1 MSSSTLPQWNNSD
14 EYKGFLTTDFQG
26 DFKIVE
32 SNILKLNSMTHEY
45 SKNLTETTVPVSDSF
60 LLALQQVIALQ
71 TESKTLFFN
80 LSTFTSCEQSLDA
93 QNKEAEKMD
102 SQLSALNS
110 KLEIALNPW
119 NLFITKTT
127 EENFK
132 KVICA
137 EKTKDYAFF
146 YAHQR
151 QLNQTLLSNVEE
163 NVLSKM
169 KATGHS
175 AWGNLYDAISGTAR
189 VEILKNGTLQKV
201 SIAEAASL
209 TKVNDSETRK
219 NAWQGLQKTW
229 TDHKQSAAQILNALA
244 GWRHDVNQLRSEKQ
258 KVDFLDQP
266 LHGNRI
272 SKETLEAMMA
282 AIAEFKPQ
290 IQLGAKTMAKHLGKS
305 KLEPWDLLAPAP
317 IKGGALS
324 FDESFLQ
331 VKNSFSAMDPVMGD
345 FAQMMLDKN
354 WIDASVRP
362 NKRNGA
368 FCTGF
373 AKSGNPR
380 VFQTFMGSPHDTST
394 LAHELGHAYH
404 SWVMRDMNLI
414 ASDYPMTLAE
424 TASIFAENVLFDYQI
439 ANAKTK
445 EDLLDVYWSI
455 AEGAVG
461 LLINIPTRFE
471 FEKNFYE
478 KRKEGFVGADELS
491 SLMSSAF
498 TNWYGDSLTEGDPMF
513 WATKLHFSIADV
525 SFYNFPYAFGY
536 LFSLSLYARK
546 NEWGKDFSQKYVAI
560 LRDTGIMTAEDL
572 IQKHLGEDITKI
584 EFWRKSLEV
593 ISHKILDFSKIEKI
607 S

>member
-1 MSSSTLPQWNNSD
+1 MSSITLPQWNNSD
-14 EYKGFLTTDFQG
+14 EYLGFSAPEFKSDFQL
-26 DFKIVE
+26 IE
-32 SNILKLNSMTHEY
+32 SNISKINSFTQEY
-45 SKNLTETTVPVSDSF
+45 LKNLSETAQPVAESF
-60 LLALQQVIALQ
+60 LLALHQVVGLQ
-71 TESKTLFFN
+71 TETKTVFFN

-93 QNKEAEKMD
+93 QNKDAEKMD

-132 KVICA
+132 KIVSS
-137 EKTKDYAFF
+137 EKSKDYSF
-146 YAHQR
+146 YYSHQR
-151 QLNQTLLSNVEE
+151 KLNQTLLSNAEE
-163 NVLSKM
+163 NVLTKM
-169 KATGHS
+169 KSTGHT

-272 SKETLEAMMA
+272 SKATLEAMMA

-290 IQLGAKTMAKHLGKS
+290 IQLGAKTMAKHLGKA
-305 KLEPWDLLAPAP
+305 KLDPWDLLAPAP

-324 FDESFLQ
+324 FTESFQQ
-331 VKNSFSAMDPVMGD
+331 VKNSFSAMDPVMGE
-345 FAQMMLDKN
+345 FVQMMLDKS
-354 WIDASVRP
+354 WIDASIRP

-373 AKSGNPR
+373 AKSGHPR

-478 KRKEGFVGADELS
+478 KRKEGFVSADELS
-491 SLMSSAF
+491 TLTNSAF
-498 TNWYGDSLTEGDPMF
+498 MNWYGDSLSEGDPMF

-546 NEWGKDFSQKYVAI
+546 NDWGQDFSQKYVAL

-593 ISHKILDFSKIEKI
+593 ISHKIQDFSKLETL

>member
-14 EYKGFLTTDFQG
+14 EYKGFLSEEFQK
-26 DFKIVE
+26 DFKTIELNIV
-32 SNILKLNSMTHEY
+32 KMNSFTQEY
-45 SKNLTETTVPVSDSF
+45 LKNLAETTSEVSDSF
-60 LLALQQVIALQ
+60 VLAAQQVISLQ
-71 TESKTLFFN
+71 TDSKTLFYN

-102 SQLSALNS
+102 SRLSALSS

-119 NLFITKTT
+119 NLFLTKTT
-127 EENFK
+127 DQNFK
-132 KVICA
+132 KIISS
-137 EKTKDYAFF
+137 EKTKDYTFF
-146 YAHQR
+146 YSHQR
-151 QLNQTLLSNVEE
+151 QLNQTILSNAEE
-163 NVLSKM
+163 NVLTKLKSS
-169 KATGHS
+169 GHT

-189 VEILKNGTLQKV
+189 VEILKDGSLQKV

-209 TKVNDSETRK
+209 TKVNDSEIRK

-229 TDHKQSAAQILNALA
+229 TDHKQSVAQILNALA

-272 SKETLEAMMA
+272 SQATLDAMMA

-290 IQLGAKTMAKHLGKS
+290 IQLGAQTMAKHFGKS
-305 KLEPWDLLAPAP
+305 KLDPWDLLAPAP
-317 IKGGALS
+317 INGGALS
-324 FDESFLQ
+324 FPESFQQ

-345 FAQMMLDKN
+345 FAQMMLDKS

-373 AKSGNPR
+373 PKSGHPR

-478 KRKEGFVGADELS
+478 KRKEGFVSADDLS
-491 SLMSSAF
+491 EMMTSAF
-498 TNWYGDSLTEGDPMF
+498 NNWYGDSITDGDPMF
-513 WATKLHFSIADV
+513 WATKLHFSISDV

-546 NEWGKDFSQKYVAI
+546 NEWGKDFSQKYVAL

-593 ISHKILDFSKIEKI
+593 ISHKIRDFSKIEVL